1 MANQQLRACV
11 KSVVMACAV
20 ASALSMV
27 SGQAR
32 AVSLGELISTQ
43 GSITIGDKQFSN
55 FRYTANGFTNDL
67 TGSVWGNTEADYL
80 AQARLVTVT
89 GDIQDGNYGLDF
101 MSNWHAE
108 NGVEASFGIDY
119 AVTVLDPNKY
129 LSDFHLDG
137 SPSGTGNGHVNVLET
152 VSDSVGHSLIPTTPP
167 GSLNIYFHSPN
178 ELQQNDFSL
187 TNAGVMPKSAFIETD
202 VTFSAPLN
210 STASL
215 GHMQQSFSQAV
226 PEPSTFVLALCGGI
240 GALWMSR
247 RRQQAQEDSMA

>member
-1 MANQQLRACV
+1 MANQNVRACV
-11 KSVVMACAV
+11 KSVVMACAM
-20 ASALSMV
+20 ASALGMV
-27 SGQAR
+27 SGQAQ
-32 AVSLGELISTQ
+32 AVSLGELISSQ
-43 GSITIGDKQFSN
+43 GSITVGDKQFSN
-55 FRYTANGFTNDL
+55 FRYTANGFTNDK

-80 AQARLVTVT
+80 AQAGMVTVT

-119 AVTVLDPNKY
+119 LVTVLDPTKY

-137 SPSGTGNGHVNVLET
+137 SPSGTGGGHVNVLET
-152 VSDSVGHSLIPTTPP
+152 VSDAVGHSLIPTTPP
-167 GSLNIYFHSPN
+167 GSLNIYFHS
-178 ELQQNDFSL
+178 ETGLQQNDFSL
-187 TNAGVMPKSAFIETD
+187 TNPGIMPKSAFIETD

-215 GHMQQSFSQAV
+215 GHIQQSFSQAV
-226 PEPSTFVLALCGGI
+226 PEPSTFALALCGGI

-247 RRQQAQEDSMA
+247 RRQKAQEGAIA